1 MVAVTRGPNN
11 GCGDEKTKLWL
22 LQKEDQMVDATIVAV
37 VRGKIMVV
45 VAVVVVTKW
54 LISLSNTMKSNG
66 SKKEGKI
73 GLIKSEQVNFVYWH

>member
-1 MVAVTRGPNN
+1 MVAVTRGPTN
-11 GCGDEKTKLWL
+11 GHGDEKTKLWL

-37 VRGKIMVV
+37 VRVKIMVV

-66 SKKEGKI
+66 SKK
-73 GLIKSEQVNFVYWH
+73 

>member
-11 GCGDEKTKLWL
+11 GRGDEKTKLWL

-37 VRGKIMVV
+37 VRGKMVV

-66 SKKEGKI
+66 SKK
-73 GLIKSEQVNFVYWH
+73 

>member
-1 MVAVTRGPNN
+1 
-11 GCGDEKTKLWL
+11 
-22 LQKEDQMVDATIVAV
+22 MVDATIVAV

-66 SKKEGKI
+66 SKK
-73 GLIKSEQVNFVYWH
+73 